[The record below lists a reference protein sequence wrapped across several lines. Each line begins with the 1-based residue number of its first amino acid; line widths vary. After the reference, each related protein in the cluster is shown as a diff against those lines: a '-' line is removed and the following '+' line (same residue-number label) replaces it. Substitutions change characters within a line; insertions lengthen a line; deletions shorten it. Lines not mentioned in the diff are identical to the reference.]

1 MAVRTVVR
9 LTRKEIYDE
18 VWSVAVSGMA
28 LKYSIPYSAMLKQIK
43 DADIP
48 IPPAGYWTKKE
59 FNKETVIPPL
69 QGDPNEVI
77 ELYKSSAAAA
87 RMNKTSAEKGEKK
100 TESLSDLPAL
110 ATEAKNVPQE
120 VTLPKAKEKTASK
133 ESTAPTVEDKPEQPV
148 LGEPEVTESWDGR
161 KQNIYRREVL
171 YQEVWKLPV
180 TEVAKKY
187 AVSDVAIHKIC
198 KSLDVP
204 TPPLGYWAKLRTGKH
219 VEIPPLPKSDRPDT
233 KTGLRTEN
241 EYAQIT
247 AEQLSHLPEEDQITI
262 MAVAS
267 QIRLTDERDKLHSKV
282 AAYQKKAKNGQPSE
296 ITDSV
301 AKETIPRV
309 IRILDTIVKAIEP
322 LGVTVDDALRF
333 NIGQD
338 FVMLR
343 FSEATTEIHHE
354 LTREEKMA
362 MLKYEDE
369 RKHGHWASKP
379 NIRKY
384 DHVFK
389 WADQRRNRR
398 QAENSG

>member
-1 MAVRTVVR
+1 M
-9 LTRKEIYDE
+9 
-18 VWSVAVSGMA
+18 
-28 LKYSIPYSAMLKQIK
+28 
-43 DADIP
+43 
-48 IPPAGYWTKKE
+48 
-59 FNKETVIPPL
+59 
-69 QGDPNEVI
+69 
-77 ELYKSSAAAA
+77 
-87 RMNKTSAEKGEKK
+87 
-100 TESLSDLPAL
+100 
-110 ATEAKNVPQE
+110 
-120 VTLPKAKEKTASK
+120 
-133 ESTAPTVEDKPEQPV
+133 
-148 LGEPEVTESWDGR
+148 
-161 KQNIYRREVL
+161 L

-198 KSLDVP
+198 KSLNVP
-204 TPPLGYWAKLRTGKH
+204 TPPLGYWAKLRAGKH
-219 VEIPPLPKSDRPDT
+219 VEIPPLPKSDQPDT

-247 AEQLSHLPEEDQITI
+247 VEQLSHLPEEDQITI

-282 AAYQKKAKNGQPSE
+282 AAYQKKAKTGQPSE

-309 IRILDTIVKAIEP
+309 IRILDTIVKAIEL
-322 LGVTVDDALRF
+322 LGVTVDDALLF

-343 FSEATTEIHHE
+343 FSEATTEIRHE
-354 LTREEKMA
+354 LTREEKLS

-384 DHVFK
+384 DHVFNGWISVGIGDK
-389 WADQRRNRR
+389 RRIRDSKSMLLEDRLGEILIAIFSAINDKKLVREEREEAERKRAEEQRKKEERR
-398 QAENSG
+398 KRYNEEVAKTNALVNQAEDYAIACKIRAMVEAVEAKETLDVETLQWIAWAKAKADWYDPTVAEPDVFFGKRNHSEGSGEKALRERNSYYW